1 FWFQLYV
8 MRDRG
13 FAASLIERAK
23 AAKCSALVLT
33 LDLQVQGQRH
43 QDLKNGLAV
52 PPRLTL
58 GTFLDVLGK
67 PSWAL
72 NVLRGKRKSFGNLEG
87 RIPNTGSLTTLSQW
101 IAGQFD
107 PTLSWKDVEW
117 VKNLWGGK
125 LILKG
130 ILDAEDAKIA
140 ASIGA
145 RGALIGRAFLY
156 GLGAMGEKG
165 VTSVLEIIRSE
176 LDVTMALCGLRDVK
190 DASPAILRR

>member
-1 FWFQLYV
+1 
-8 MRDRG
+8 MST
-13 FAASLIERAK
+13 AARTTRPRCAPT
-23 AAKCSALVLT
+23 VPT

-58 GTFLDVLGK
+58 GTFLDVLTK

-87 RIPNTGSLTTLSQW
+87 RIPDARSLTTLSQW

-107 PTLSWKDVEW
+107 PTLSWRDVEW
-117 VKNLWGGK
+117 VKNRWGGK

-130 ILDAEDAKIA
+130 ILDAE
-140 ASIGA
+140 
-145 RGALIGRAFLY
+145 
-156 GLGAMGEKG
+156 
-165 VTSVLEIIRSE
+165 
-176 LDVTMALCGLRDVK
+176 
-190 DASPAILRR
+190 